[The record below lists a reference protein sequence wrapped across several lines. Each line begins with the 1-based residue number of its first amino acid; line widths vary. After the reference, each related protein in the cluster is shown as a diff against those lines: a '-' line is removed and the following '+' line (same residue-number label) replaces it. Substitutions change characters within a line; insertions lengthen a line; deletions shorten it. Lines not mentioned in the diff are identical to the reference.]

1 MSVKDLKYLRYKKE
15 FLEHSY
21 LALSSQFSSKEELV
35 TFFDSI
41 KGDEQKNQFLETS
54 SFYLFLVKRGA
65 WVVDVPKSEV
75 QIGYL
80 TETYQYIALFSLIES
95 LNNSKHMDFFSFLM
109 KKKTNIEFPI
119 KNKKELESYYRKYK
133 EEYGSIQQSVTFFKS
148 LEGQENLMKKI
159 KVIGRE
165 LSVEDLSKYLYELR
179 SKFVHEAKLVLNMS
193 CTTHISKKGND
204 IIVCKL
210 SINDLMTFFEEGLL
224 CHFKSES

>member
-1 MSVKDLKYLRYKKE
+1 MSVKDLKYLRYKEE

-54 SFYLFLVKRGA
+54 SFYLFLVKRGS

-95 LNNSKHMDFFSFLM
+95 LNNSKHMDFFSFLKR
-109 KKKTNIEFPI
+109 KKSEIEFPI
-119 KNKKELESYYRKYK
+119 IDEEKLEIYYRKYK
-133 EEYGSIQQSVTFFKS
+133 EEFGSIQQSVTFFKS
-148 LEGQENLMKKI
+148 LEGQEKLMKK
-159 KVIGRE
+159 
-165 LSVEDLSKYLYELR
+165 
-179 SKFVHEAKLVLNMS
+179 
-193 CTTHISKKGND
+193 
-204 IIVCKL
+204 
-210 SINDLMTFFEEGLL
+210 
-224 CHFKSES
+224 